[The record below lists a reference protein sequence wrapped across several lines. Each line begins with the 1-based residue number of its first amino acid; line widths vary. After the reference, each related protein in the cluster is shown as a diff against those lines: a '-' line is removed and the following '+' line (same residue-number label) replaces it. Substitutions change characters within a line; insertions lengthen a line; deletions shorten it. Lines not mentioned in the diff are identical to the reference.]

1 MMRLSTLI
9 CGLITCSLLW
19 NCKKETEDKSYGSL
33 TTEDVVSIEQNSVKS
48 YEPIIYK
55 GDFKGDY
62 FGNEI
67 SLELDDDGD
76 FVVHYKDK
84 KIKGEWYKKD
94 DGFMMEFDSKKKL
107 PFQFL
112 LWSDNRTI
120 MILNSDG
127 TADEEGGNYL
137 TRIEN

>member
-1 MMRLSTLI
+1 MRLKRLI
-9 CGLITCSLLW
+9 CGLITISFLVSCE
-19 NCKKETEDKSYGSL
+19 KENVDKSYGNLSN
-33 TTEDVVSIEQNSVKS
+33 EDVISIEQTSVKS

-55 GDFKGDY
+55 GEFKGDY
-62 FGNEI
+62 NGNTI
-67 SLELDDDGD
+67 LLDLDDDGD
-76 FVVHYKDK
+76 FTVQYKDK

-112 LWSDNRTI
+112 LWSDNQTI

-127 TADEEGGNYL
+127 TADDEGGNYL
-137 TRIEN
+137 TRKKN

>member
-1 MMRLSTLI
+1 MRRNKLVF
-9 CGLITCSLLW
+9 GLIILSFFGS
-19 NCKKETEDKSYGSL
+19 CKKEDEDKSYGNL
-33 TTEDVVSIEQNSVKS
+33 THEDVISIEENSVKS
-48 YEPIIYK
+48 YETIIYK
-55 GDFKGDY
+55 GIFKGDY
-62 FGNEI
+62 NGRELT
-67 SLELDDDGD
+67 LELDNDGD
-76 FVVHYKDK
+76 FTVNYKDN

-112 LWSDNRTI
+112 LWSDNETI

-127 TADEEGGNYL
+127 TADDEGGNYL

>member
-1 MMRLSTLI
+1 MRLKRLI
-9 CGLITCSLLW
+9 CGLITISFLVSCE
-19 NCKKETEDKSYGSL
+19 KENVDKSYGNLSN
-33 TTEDVVSIEQNSVKS
+33 EDVISIEQTSVKS

-55 GDFKGDY
+55 GVFEGDY
-62 FGNEI
+62 NGNTI
-67 SLELDDDGD
+67 LLDLDDDGD
-76 FVVHYKDK
+76 FTVQYKDK

-112 LWSDNRTI
+112 LWSDNQTI

-127 TADEEGGNYL
+127 TADDEGGNYL
-137 TRIEN
+137 TRKKN

>member
-1 MMRLSTLI
+1 MVRLSTLI
-9 CGLITCSLLW
+9 CGLIAFSLLW
-19 NCKKETEDKSYGSL
+19 SCKKEVENKGYGNM
-33 TTEDVVSIEQNSVKS
+33 THEDVISIEQNSVKS

-55 GDFKGDY
+55 GNFKGDY
-62 FGNEI
+62 FDNEI
-67 SLELDDDGD
+67 NLELDDDGD
-76 FVVHYKDK
+76 FTIHYKDK
-84 KIKGEWYKKD
+84 KIKGDWYKKD

-112 LWSDNRTI
+112 LWSDNNTI